1 MRIGVYLSL
10 IFLPLTSFAQMEVSL
25 QEAIDMAV
33 LNSVQLQQTQLQLQS
48 EKALSYL
55 SWRQWLPQVSF
66 GYSEST
72 SQVDAGAD
80 QNQAQWSV
88 QGSQLIFDGG
98 QGFVQGKLTQLAI
111 TEQERNYL
119 LARDGVADQ
128 IFSAFHSLIL
138 LEEKAQLQREL
149 VELSA
154 EQETITNTEFS
165 LGLITEVDRLET
177 LLEFQSLEIDL
188 KQTESELEQSYFAFK
203 DALGLEIQTDLR
215 VQGTVPMDYQGIT
228 ISDDQNELL
237 DTAVAFNGEIRS
249 LGAQIESLRTQKGLY
264 DMGWLPVVSLQG
276 EAKLYGAQYPLDQ
289 WDYTLTLA
297 VQLPIP
303 GLPITTSLTLG
314 STPPTS
320 ESTSSSINVSP
331 LPDLGFI
338 AEGVQFRNQFS
349 ALSIQYEKA
358 ILSLQGQIAAI
369 SVQHRLLKESLVLQ
383 KEKQDIQARRLSIM
397 QRQLELGEIKRVD
410 FVKAQIALLEQEVS
424 LREAIIQLMI
434 LERQVESLLGLA
446 MGELTG
452 RTLQ

>member
-1 MRIGVYLSL
+1 MRIWFL
-10 IFLPLTSFAQMEVSL
+10 IFTLFLPLTGFSQLNISL
-25 QEAIDMAV
+25 REAIDMAV
-33 LNSVQLQQTQLQLQS
+33 QSSVQLQQTQLQLQS

-55 SWRQWLPQVSF
+55 EWRQWLPQISF
-66 GYSEST
+66 GYSENT
-72 SQVDAGAD
+72 SQVDAGPD

-98 QGFVQGKLTQLAI
+98 QSFVRGKLTQLSF

-119 LARDGVADQ
+119 LARDAVADQ

-138 LEEKAQLQREL
+138 LEEKLRLQEDL
-149 VELSA
+149 VLLSND
-154 EQETITNTEFS
+154 QRTITDKEFE

-177 LLEFQSLEIDL
+177 YLEFQSLEISL
-188 KQTESELEQSYFAFK
+188 KQTQSDLEQSYFAFK
-203 DALGLEIQTDLR
+203 DALGLDIETEIQ
-215 VQGTVPMDYQGIT
+215 VEGTVPLEYQGIT
-228 ISDDQNELL
+228 LRTDQSALL
-237 DTAVAFNGEIRS
+237 DTAVAFNREIRS
-249 LGAQIESLRTQKGLY
+249 LAAQIESLRTQKGLY

-276 EAKLYGAQYPLDQ
+276 EAKISGAQYPLDQ
-289 WDYTLTLA
+289 WDYSMTLA

-320 ESTSSSINVSP
+320 ENTSTAVNFSP
-331 LPDLGFI
+331 LPDLNFI
-338 AEGVQFRNQFS
+338 AEGVQFRNQFA

-383 KEKQDIQARRLSIM
+383 KEKQSIQSRRLNIM

-410 FVKAQIALLEQEVS
+410 FIKAQISLLEQEVS
-424 LREAIIQLMI
+424 LREAVIQLMI
-434 LERQVESLLGLA
+434 LERQIESLLGLG

-452 RTLQ
+452 RNLQ